1 MEGESMKKV
10 HLTMGSLV
18 IFAFIGLVVL
28 LVGPPGG
35 VSAAEKIIFQFD
47 WLPYGKHVGYYA
59 AKERGFYKAVGLD
72 VTFER
77 GYGGSSSSVGAG
89 KQDYGIDCVVCI
101 IVARNKNVPVK
112 LVSMWHERLM
122 MVVYA
127 LKSSG
132 IRTPKDL
139 EGRKI
144 GGTAGA
150 AAEVVFPVFA
160 EAVGLKK
167 SSFVPM
173 RPAAKNPSLLAKK
186 MDAIITYA
194 TVGVVL
200 RVKAKKK
207 GEEVVEFL
215 YGDYGVRLAQ
225 DGIITH
231 DKTMAEKP
239 GQVRRLVAASL
250 KGNAWAIE
258 HPEEGVDIFM
268 RYVPEASRKM
278 TRGSWNLSSR
288 FQVWGNLKKHGLG
301 YIDREIVKSTRKTA
315 ARIYKMKYPPPLKD
329 IYTTKFLPDPL
340 PRAKLP

>member
-1 MEGESMKKV
+1 
-10 HLTMGSLV
+10 
-18 IFAFIGLVVL
+18 
-28 LVGPPGG
+28 
-35 VSAAEKIIFQFD
+35 
-47 WLPYGKHVGYYA
+47 
-59 AKERGFYKAVGLD
+59 
-72 VTFER
+72 
-77 GYGGSSSSVGAG
+77 
-89 KQDYGIDCVVCI
+89 
-101 IVARNKNVPVK
+101 
-112 LVSMWHERLM
+112 
-122 MVVYA
+122 
-127 LKSSG
+127 
-132 IRTPKDL
+132 
-139 EGRKI
+139 
-144 GGTAGA
+144 
-150 AAEVVFPVFA
+150 
-160 EAVGLKK
+160 
-167 SSFVPM
+167 
-173 RPAAKNPSLLAKK
+173 
-186 MDAIITYA
+186 
-194 TVGVVL
+194 
-200 RVKAKKK
+200 AKKK